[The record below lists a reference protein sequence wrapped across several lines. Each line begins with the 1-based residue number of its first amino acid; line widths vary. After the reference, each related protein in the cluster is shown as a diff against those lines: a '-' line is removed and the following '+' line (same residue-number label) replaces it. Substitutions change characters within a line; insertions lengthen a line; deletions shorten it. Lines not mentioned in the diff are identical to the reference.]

1 MCTSCALNREFQT
14 VSFNLF
20 SVSAWT
26 TMIMSCTISTDVRGQ
41 PQEVQVNVKKGVET
55 KSYEGVS
62 MRLSLNFHLLI
73 N

>member
-1 MCTSCALNREFQT
+1 
-14 VSFNLF
+14 
-20 SVSAWT
+20 
-26 TMIMSCTISTDVRGQ
+26 MIMSCTISTDVRGQ